1 MRRIR
6 VERPCILTLRAKFR
20 FTDARTLKAEAS
32 GQPVPGSDSEEESSD
47 EEEQAGAPR
56 QNRRTLPGSDDDS
69 SSEEDAPPKQPSST
83 GKNVRIL
90 GDAASVRQE
99 AESANARAA
108 SESSGSMFAPK
119 QGNSAPV
126 NKFALDAQQKT
137 QGDVEAQR
145 AARRAAKKGGAAGK
159 SNGKAAAGPSNAD
172 NDSDSDK
179 SDDSV
184 LQAGGAANRNL
195 NKAMKAS
202 SLADG
207 PPKKAAVAQGMNR
220 KEREAQAAK
229 EARERY
235 LAATRAG
242 KTDEAKSDLARLA
255 AIRKQRE
262 EAAARR
268 TAEQA
273 DAETA
278 KQKAIEASGRKR

>member
-1 MRRIR
+1 MHID
-6 VERPCILTLRAKFR
+6 LASKFR

-32 GQPVPGSDSEEESSD
+32 GQPIPGSDSEEESSD
-47 EEEQAGAPR
+47 EEEEEAAPR
-56 QNRRTLPGSDDDS
+56 QNRRKLPGSDDDS
-69 SSEEDAPPKQPSST
+69 SDEEEAPPKQPSST

-99 AESANARAA
+99 AESANAKAA

-119 QGNSAPV
+119 QGNNAPV

-159 SNGKAAAGPSNAD
+159 SNGKAAAGPSNNND
-172 NDSDSDK
+172 DDSDSDK